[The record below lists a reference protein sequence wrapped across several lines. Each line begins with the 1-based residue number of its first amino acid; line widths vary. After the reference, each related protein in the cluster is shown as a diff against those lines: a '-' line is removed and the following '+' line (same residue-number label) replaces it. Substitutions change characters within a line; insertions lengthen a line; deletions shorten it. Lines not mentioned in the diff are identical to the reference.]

1 VVCAVTKRGD
11 LALRVDDRL
20 FRTGENRSAGAKTR
34 RDMARFCVSW
44 PSAAIMFSRPPEETM
59 TSPVAPMRP
68 RVNFSTEGAR
78 CHTGKLLCRTL
89 DILHMAAAV
98 SCGAHL
104 VATARASKVSA
115 PKPVSKPNHRV
126 VSRSAGPLWRSSSFR
141 RVARGSGLFDTTPPR
156 RGLAQLHPSTSVF
169 LKMAVMEFLAPRIV
183 KMAEWPE

>member
-1 VVCAVTKRGD
+1 LIFECCGYRHIHGAEERHPVVCAVAKRGD
-11 LALRVDDRL
+11 LALRIDDRL

-78 CHTGKLLCRTL
+78 CHTGKLLWQTL
-89 DILHMAAAV
+89 DMLHMAAAG

-104 VATARASKVSA
+104 VATARAGKVRTEA
-115 PKPVSKPNHRV
+115 
-126 VSRSAGPLWRSSSFR
+126 
-141 RVARGSGLFDTTPPR
+141 D
-156 RGLAQLHPSTSVF
+156 
-169 LKMAVMEFLAPRIV
+169 E
-183 KMAEWPE
+183 